1 MRNIWLVFWHEYAR
15 QVLRKRFLLVLVS
28 LPLIIVLSGGVGVL
42 AVVVMMNNDPIGYVD
57 HSGLLAN
64 PAAPAKTAERRVDM
78 IPFVDDI
85 SAQQALEEGQIQGY
99 YVVAEDY
106 LRTGAVV
113 LVAKEPV
120 GENAQDDFVDFLKA
134 NLVKGLNPA
143 VAERLIDGSKIEVR
157 ALEDLTRKAG
167 ENDWVNLVIPLV
179 MGIFLML
186 AVNTSGGYLLQ
197 AVVEEKENPTMEIVI
212 TSISPEQLM
221 AGKILGNLSV
231 GLTQLLVWF
240 AVPLGVFLGVRPFV
254 PFLRDINLGGSYV
267 WLSLA
272 ALPAAFVLVAALM
285 ATVGATATE
294 AREAQQVAGLFTI
307 PLFVP
312 YWLITPLIESPN
324 SLLAVGLSLFP
335 LTAPVT
341 LAARAAFT
349 VLPAWQIVVSLGL
362 LYAAAVGA
370 LWLAGRAFRLGMLQY
385 GKRLKLAEI
394 FRRQEA

>member
-15 QVLRKRFLLVLVS
+15 QVLRKRFLLVLLS
-28 LPLIIVLSGGVGVL
+28 LPLIIFLSGGVGVL

-57 HSGLLAN
+57 HSGMLAN
-64 PAAPAKTAERRVDM
+64 PAAPAQTAERRVEM
-78 IPFVDDI
+78 IAFADDTL
-85 SAQQALEEGQIQGY
+85 ARQALEEGQIQGY
-99 YVVAEDY
+99 YVVSEDY
-106 LRTGAVV
+106 LQTGEVV
-113 LVAKEPV
+113 LVAEEPV
-120 GENAQDDFVDFLKA
+120 GENAQDDFVDFLRV
-134 NLVKGLNPA
+134 NLVKGLDPA
-143 VAERLIDGSKIEVR
+143 VAERLTDGSNIEVR

-197 AVVEEKENPTMEIVI
+197 AVVEEKENRTMEIVI

-240 AVPLGVFLGVRPFV
+240 AVPVGVFLGVRPFV

-294 AREAQQVAGLFTI
+294 AREAQQMAGLFTI

-349 VLPAWQIVVSLGL
+349 VLPVWQIVVSLGL
-362 LYAAAVGA
+362 LYATAFGA

>member
-197 AVVEEKENPTMEIVI
+197 AVVEEKENRTMEIVI

>member
-1 MRNIWLVFWHEYAR
+1 V
-15 QVLRKRFLLVLVS
+15 
-28 LPLIIVLSGGVGVL
+28 
-42 AVVVMMNNDPIGYVD
+42 
-57 HSGLLAN
+57 
-64 PAAPAKTAERRVDM
+64 
-78 IPFVDDI
+78 
-85 SAQQALEEGQIQGY
+85 
-99 YVVAEDY
+99 
-106 LRTGAVV
+106 
-113 LVAKEPV
+113 PV
-120 GENAQDDFVDFLKA
+120 
-134 NLVKGLNPA
+134 
-143 VAERLIDGSKIEVR
+143 
-157 ALEDLTRKAG
+157 
-167 ENDWVNLVIPLV
+167 
-179 MGIFLML
+179 
-186 AVNTSGGYLLQ
+186 
-197 AVVEEKENPTMEIVI
+197 
-212 TSISPEQLM
+212 
-221 AGKILGNLSV
+221 
-231 GLTQLLVWF
+231 
-240 AVPLGVFLGVRPFV
+240 GVFLGVRPFV

-294 AREAQQVAGLFTI
+294 AREAQQMAGLFTI

-349 VLPAWQIVVSLGL
+349 VLPVWQIVVSLGL
-362 LYAAAVGA
+362 LYATAFGA

>member
-15 QVLRKRFLLVLVS
+15 QVLRKRFLLVLLS
-28 LPLIIVLSGGVGVL
+28 LPLIIFLSGGVGVL

-64 PAAPAKTAERRVDM
+64 PAEPAQMAERRVEM
-78 IPFVDDI
+78 IAFADDL
-85 SAQQALEEGQIQGY
+85 SARQALEEGQIQGY

-106 LRTGAVV
+106 LQTGEVV
-113 LVAKEPV
+113 LVAEEPV
-120 GENAQDDFVDFLKA
+120 GENAQDDFVNFLRV
-134 NLVKGLNPA
+134 NLVKGLDPA
-143 VAERLIDGSKIEVR
+143 VAERLTDGSNIEVR

-197 AVVEEKENPTMEIVI
+197 AVVEEKENRTMEIVI

-240 AVPLGVFLGVRPFV
+240 AVPVGVFLGVRPFV

-294 AREAQQVAGLFTI
+294 AREAQQMAGLFTI

-349 VLPAWQIVVSLGL
+349 VLPVWQIVVSLGL
-362 LYAAAVGA
+362 LYATAFGA

>member
-15 QVLRKRFLLVLVS
+15 QVLRKRFLLVLLS

-42 AVVVMMNNDPIGYVD
+42 AVAVMMNNDPIGYVD
-57 HSGLLAN
+57 HSGLLTN
-64 PAAPAKTAERRVDM
+64 PAAPAQTAERRVDM
-78 IPFVDDI
+78 IAFADDA

-99 YVVAEDY
+99 YVVAKDY
-106 LRTGAVV
+106 LQTGEVV
-113 LVAKEPV
+113 LVAEEPV
-120 GENAQDDFVDFLKA
+120 GENAQDDFVDFLKV
-134 NLVKGLNPA
+134 NLVKGLDPA

-197 AVVEEKENPTMEIVI
+197 AVVEEKENRTMEIVI

-240 AVPLGVFLGVRPFV
+240 AVPVGVFLGVRPFV

-294 AREAQQVAGLFTI
+294 AREAQQMAGLFTI

-349 VLPAWQIVVSLGL
+349 VLPVWQIVVSLGL
-362 LYAAAVGA
+362 LYATAFGA

>member
-15 QVLRKRFLLVLVS
+15 QVLRKRFLLVLLS

-57 HSGLLAN
+57 HSGLLTN
-64 PAAPAKTAERRVDM
+64 PAAPAQTAERRVDM
-78 IPFVDDI
+78 IAFADDA

-99 YVVAEDY
+99 YVVAKDY
-106 LRTGAVV
+106 LQTGEVV
-113 LVAKEPV
+113 LVAEEPV
-120 GENAQDDFVDFLKA
+120 GENAQDDFVDFLKV
-134 NLVKGLNPA
+134 NLVKGLDSA
-143 VAERLIDGSKIEVR
+143 VAERLMDGSKIEVR

-197 AVVEEKENPTMEIVI
+197 AVVEEKENRTMEIVI

-240 AVPLGVFLGVRPFV
+240 AVPVGVFLGVRPFV

-285 ATVGATATE
+285 AAVGATATE
-294 AREAQQVAGLFTI
+294 AREAQQMAGLFTI

-349 VLPAWQIVVSLGL
+349 VLPVWQIVVSLGL
-362 LYAAAVGA
+362 LYATAFGA

>member
-15 QVLRKRFLLVLVS
+15 QVLRKRFLLVLLS

-57 HSGLLAN
+57 HSGLLTN
-64 PAAPAKTAERRVDM
+64 PAAPAQTAERRVDM
-78 IPFVDDI
+78 IAFADDA

-99 YVVAEDY
+99 YVVAKDY
-106 LRTGAVV
+106 LQTGEVV
-113 LVAKEPV
+113 LVAEEPV
-120 GENAQDDFVDFLKA
+120 GENAQDDFVDFLKV
-134 NLVKGLNPA
+134 NLVKGLDPA
-143 VAERLIDGSKIEVR
+143 VAERLMDGSKIEVR

-197 AVVEEKENPTMEIVI
+197 AVVEEKENRTMEIVI

-240 AVPLGVFLGVRPFV
+240 AVPVGVFLGVRPFV

-294 AREAQQVAGLFTI
+294 AREAQQMAGLFTI

-349 VLPAWQIVVSLGL
+349 VLPVWQIVVSLGL
-362 LYAAAVGA
+362 LYATAFGA